1 MSKKVNAQQ
10 FQERIRQIVKE
21 EVMSAVLKEQ
31 MSPYLDSI
39 RDKKQLSAWLMRQYF
54 NPAKHTKKIWFD
66 PSVTEENVLNH
77 ISSTERKGVFPL
89 SAKELAELWK
99 LKKSLGQSLG
109 KLSDAE
115 LSQGE
120 VKPVKKVEDEK
131 TKYQTGDVTLR
142 DVGQELGGLT
152 PTMINKLSDTGM
164 EKFKKLLGGK
174 GSDDFAGQ
182 TKNLMQK
189 ISQAREE
196 VAKDFAIALKSA
208 PSVESFLADLVKAQT
223 LTVKE
228 LELIEP
234 EEKEGLDILRER
246 EPDAIA
252 AILAQDI
259 EDVDNLFKT
268 FQSAVSK
275 KMLPYGKRGR
285 PRKEDSVAQD
295 DTEE

>member
-21 EVMSAVLKEQ
+21 EVMSAIVKEQ
-31 MSPYLDSI
+31 VSPYLDSI
-39 RDKKQLSAWLMRQYF
+39 RDKKALSAWLMRQYF
-54 NPAKHTKKIWFD
+54 NPAKHSKKIWFD

-77 ISSTERKGVFPL
+77 ITATERKGVFPL
-89 SAKELAELWK
+89 SAKELGELWK
-99 LKKSLGQSLG
+99 LKKSLGSSLG

-120 VKPVKKVEDEK
+120 AKPVKKVDDDK

-142 DVGQELGGLT
+142 SVGQELGGLT

-174 GSDDFAGQ
+174 DSEDFAGQ

-189 ISQAREE
+189 ITQAREE
-196 VAKDFAIALKSA
+196 VSKDFAVALKAA

-223 LTVKE
+223 LTAKE

-246 EPDAIA
+246 EPEAIA
-252 AILAQDI
+252 LILAQDI
-259 EDVDNLFKT
+259 EDTDNLFKT

-275 KMLPYGKRGR
+275 KMLPFGKRGR
-285 PRKEDSVAQD
+285 PRKEDSVATD
-295 DTEE
+295 DLDD